1 MSKSEFIP
9 SDFYHLLNDFMKDL
23 FTTFPEYKEKV
34 GTELLYI
41 YENKF
46 NDDEEDETMFSHLNF
61 VFNHCKEVFPERFF
75 DILYKNESI
84 YETDSEV
91 NVTFFPNINFRE
103 IWNDDISE
111 KTKEILWK
119 YLQVTLFTVVKVMD
133 NESNFGDTA
142 KLFEAINEDDLQK
155 KMQETFES
163 ITSMFDLSNNMTS
176 DDFKDAASSMAEEFA
191 ETMESDL
198 SNNDTKPNMEDFMN
212 NMPTPEDLQDHIKT
226 MLDGKIGRLAQ
237 DIAAETAAD
246 MNFDDEANVG
256 AAFENMVKNPTK
268 LLGLVKKIGTK
279 IDERIKSGELKESE
293 LMCEA
298 TDLMNKMKNM
308 PGMGNMEEMLNK
320 MASNLGGKGS
330 KFNMNAFNQKAK
342 TNGQKEKMLQELEK
356 RRAAKMQQDLENNAV
371 SNNLPSETNNEK
383 ELTFKKYT
391 NEESQPIKKTPLN
404 KKRKNKNK
412 KKK

>member
-1 MSKSEFIP
+1 MSKSEFIQA
-9 SDFYHLLNDFMKDL
+9 DFHHLLNDFMKDL
-23 FTTFPEYKEKV
+23 FTTFPEYKEKI
-34 GTELLYI
+34 GKELKYI
-41 YENKF
+41 YDNEF
-46 NDDEEDETMFSHLNF
+46 NSEEEDEVMSLHLTSIF
-61 VFNHCKEVFPERFF
+61 DYCKEVFPERFF

-84 YETDSEV
+84 YSLDYDV
-91 NVTFFPNINFRE
+91 NVTFFPNINFKD

-119 YLQVTLFTVVKVMD
+119 YLQVTLFTVVKVLD

-163 ITSMFDLSNNMTS
+163 ISSMFDLSNNLQ
-176 DDFKDAASSMAEEFA
+176 DDTFSDAAKMAEGFA
-191 ETMESDL
+191 ESMKTDL
-198 SNNDTKPNMEDFMN
+198 SNNEAKPNMEDFMN
-212 NMPTPEDLQDHIKT
+212 NMPSPEDLQDHIKT

-246 MNFDDEANVG
+246 MNFDEETNVG
-256 AAFENMVKNPTK
+256 DAFENMVKNPAK
-268 LLGLVKKIGTK
+268 LLGLVKKIGNK

-320 MASNLGGKGS
+320 MASNLGGKGA

-342 TNGQKEKMLQELEK
+342 SNGQKEKMLQELEK
-356 RRAAKMQQDLENNAV
+356 RRAAKMQQDLENNTV
-371 SNNLPSETNNEK
+371 TNNLPSNTNNDK
-383 ELTFKKYT
+383 ELTFTKYT
-391 NEESQPIKKTPLN
+391 NEEAQPIKKTPLN